1 MKVKV
6 KERGDGKKMKLKGL
20 TVFATM
26 VVVCA
31 LALTPAVPAG
41 AQSEPS
47 TPFLISGWVNY
58 PNGAPVNNPSVS
70 INITN
75 TSEVLTAETNA
86 STNYYQILTSS
97 DNVNKTYMLNINASN
112 GNVKEFNHTVTEA
125 EMTNGGFVQNITIS
139 GIAKHVVIS
148 EICINAG
155 DSNESEWVEL
165 YNPNDSPIDMTGWHW
180 CYFSPSRNWN
190 NSYRNKAFPEGATI
204 PGHGFYLILVNGYVN
219 ETPDWNLGYSGY
231 LLSDTAGSIGIFPF
245 DPDIKTAEAAKNGRI
260 DAVGWG
266 TSVEYVYETANASV
280 PGSGESLQRKVN
292 DSINE
297 GAGPAWDTNNNS
309 ADFFVQTAPNPQ
321 NTGSAPIPP
330 IPEMSTLILFTSGL
344 IMLACYAVL
353 RRVK

>member
-26 VVVCA
+26 VVICA

-41 AQSEPS
+41 AQSELS

-148 EICINAG
+148 EIYVHAINQTG
-155 DSNESEWVEL
+155 KNLSEFVEL
-165 YNPNDSPIDMTGWHW
+165 YNPTDRAKDLTGWTLSDNEGIITLNGIIQAHKFYLVGMAGYNAYKDNASW
-180 CYFSPSRNWN
+180 PDADYQATSSNFSLKDGGDEVILN
-190 NSYRNKAFPEGATI
+190 NS
-204 PGHGFYLILVNGYVN
+204 
-219 ETPDWNLGYSGY
+219 
-231 LLSDTAGSIGIFPF
+231 AGEVV
-245 DPDIKTAEAAKNGRI
+245 DI
-260 DAVGWG
+260 VGWG
-266 TSVEYVYETANASV
+266 TATTNETLNAET
-280 PGSGESLQRKVN
+280 PGENKSLQRKVN

>member
-1 MKVKV
+1 MKV

-26 VVVCA
+26 VVICA

-97 DNVNKTYMLNINASN
+97 DNVNKIYMLNFNASN

-148 EICINAG
+148 EVCINAG

-165 YNPNDSPIDMTGWHW
+165 YNPNDGPIDMTGWHW

-204 PGHGFYLILVNGYVN
+204 PGHGFYLILVNGSVN

-245 DPDIKTAEAAKNGRI
+245 DPDTKTAEAAKNGRI

-266 TSVEYVYETANASV
+266 TSVEYVYETVNASV
-280 PGSGESLQRKVN
+280 PASGESLQRKVN

>member
-1 MKVKV
+1 MKV

-26 VVVCA
+26 VVICA

-86 STNYYQILTSS
+86 SSNYYQILTSS
-97 DNVNKTYMLNINASN
+97 GNVSEGNIVKFNASN
-112 GNVKEFNHTVTEA
+112 GNVKEFNHTVTDA

-148 EICINAG
+148 EVYVHAINQTG
-155 DSNESEWVEL
+155 KNLSEFVEL
-165 YNPNDSPIDMTGWHW
+165 YNPTDRAEDLTGWTLSDNEGIITLNGIIQAHKFYLVGMAGYNAYKDNASW
-180 CYFSPSRNWN
+180 PDADYQATSSNFSLKDSGDEVILN
-190 NSYRNKAFPEGATI
+190 NS
-204 PGHGFYLILVNGYVN
+204 
-219 ETPDWNLGYSGY
+219 
-231 LLSDTAGSIGIFPF
+231 AGEVV
-245 DPDIKTAEAAKNGRI
+245 DI
-260 DAVGWG
+260 VGWG
-266 TSVEYVYETANASV
+266 TATTNETLNAET
-280 PGSGESLQRKVN
+280 PGENESLQRKVS
-292 DSINE
+292 DTINE
-297 GAGPAWDTNNNS
+297 DGVHGPAWDTNNNS

-321 NTGSAPIPP
+321 NTGSEPVLP
-330 IPEMSTLILFTSGL
+330 IPEMSTLILFASGVV
-344 IMLACYAVL
+344 MLVCYVVL
-353 RRVK
+353 RREK